1 MHVHLNTFGPVCL
14 RLPNLGGINPPWP
27 VCPPY
32 PVRRGILIHSI
43 NANKHFWPCIPSFAK
58 PWGINPLRPY
68 ARPTPYRGILIHSIN
83 ANKHF
88 WPCMPSFAQPWGNQ
102 SPSPVCPGGCPP
114 PYPVRRGILILS
126 KTREQTLLAL
136 YAFVCQPWGNQS
148 PSPVCP
154 GACPPPYPVH
164 RGILVHSNTLE
175 QTLLALYAVCQNLGV
190 VPDLPRT
197 PGILIH
203 SITALSIYDAKFP

>member
-1 MHVHLNTFGPVCL
+1 MAVRFRSGSWSPDVPRTLS
-14 RLPNLGGINPPWP
+14 LPG
-27 VCPPY
+27 
-32 PVRRGILIHSI
+32 
-43 NANKHFWPCIPSFAK
+43 NART
-58 PWGINPLRPY
+58 LE
-68 ARPTPYRGILIHSIN
+68 
-83 ANKHF
+83 HF

-154 GACPPPYPVH
+154 GACPPPTPYT
-164 RGILVHSNTLE
+164 GEFSYTQTHSNKHFWPCMQSAKTW
-175 QTLLALYAVCQNLGV
+175 G
-190 VPDLPRT
+190 
-197 PGILIH
+197 
-203 SITALSIYDAKFP
+203 LSPTCPVRREFSYTQ

>member
-1 MHVHLNTFGPVCL
+1 MAVRFRSGSWSPDVPRTLS
-14 RLPNLGGINPPWP
+14 LPG
-27 VCPPY
+27 
-32 PVRRGILIHSI
+32 
-43 NANKHFWPCIPSFAK
+43 NART
-58 PWGINPLRPY
+58 LE
-68 ARPTPYRGILIHSIN
+68 
-83 ANKHF
+83 HF

-126 KTREQTLLAL
+126 NTREQTLLAL

-154 GACPPPYPVH
+154 GGCPPPYPVH